1 LPLLEAGSRKLE
13 ASLGYNHL
21 VPVSLHLQPRAA
33 QVAAELE
40 QAMNARGEDLAPA
53 ALAIARVEYPWLDTA
68 PYLELLDRMGEEASS
83 RLGRPGLA
91 PFEDAVRAF
100 NEYFYDEQGF
110 CGNRDRYDDPRN
122 SFLNEVLNRRTGIPI
137 SLAVVY
143 LEVARRAGLR
153 VAGVNFPG
161 HFLLRAPLAERP
173 GGAAR
178 KAGDEVL
185 IVDPFHA
192 GALLSETDCREL
204 LRQHVGDAA
213 AFDRTLLQPATRHQI
228 VVRMLVNLKRLY
240 VRMRSFPQ
248 ARFISDLLLTVDPS
262 AIIELRDRGLLA
274 YHLQDFAG
282 ALRDLEAYL
291 RLLPKHATAVTTADP
306 PPDTDADASSPED
319 ESEHEQIWEHVKT
332 LRKRVAGFN

>member
-1 LPLLEAGSRKLE
+1 
-13 ASLGYNHL
+13 L
-21 VPVSLHLQPRAA
+21 VGVRLHLQPRAVE
-33 QVAAELE
+33 VAAELE
-40 QAMNARGEDLAPA
+40 QAMNAPGEDLARA
-53 ALAIARVEYPWLDTA
+53 ALAIARVEYPSLDDA
-68 PYLELLDRMGEEASS
+68 PYLALLDRMGEEASA
-83 RLGRPGLA
+83 RIGRPG
-91 PFEDAVRAF
+91 PSSFEDCVRAF
-100 NEYFYDEQGF
+100 NEYLYSELGF
-110 CGNRDRYDDPRN
+110 CGNRTRYDDPRN
-122 SFLNEVLNRRTGIPI
+122 SFLNEVLTRRTGIPI

-143 LEVARRAGLR
+143 MEVARRAGLR
-153 VAGVNFPG
+153 IAGVNFPG
-161 HFLLRAPLAERP
+161 HFLLRAPGGP
-173 GGAAR
+173 GATGS
-178 KAGDEVL
+178 DDIL
-185 IVDPFHA
+185 IVDPFHG

-213 AFDRTLLQPATRHQI
+213 AFDRSLLEPATRHQI

-248 ARFISDLLLTVDPS
+248 ARFISDLLLAVDPS

-291 RLLPKHATAVTTADP
+291 RLLPKPSPAAKQAASRTG
-306 PPDTDADASSPED
+306 PDDQSENASSED